1 VTAALIG
8 LIAISVSLTGF
19 SITLGVW
26 LHSANASKENLR
38 DTLDAEQVQSQE
50 WRAKYETEL
59 VAHGVCIRQRDTEH
73 ELRVI
78 AEAQRNAAQSRVRDL
93 LRSHMEKATDDEIR
107 EITERAFSAVG
118 VVSAPVPRS
127 EDGRDSLIDP
137 FAT

>member
-1 VTAALIG
+1 MIALCIALVAVNAA
-8 LIAISVSLTGF
+8 LTGF
-19 SITLGVW
+19 LVTLGVW
-26 LHSANASKENLR
+26 LHSANASKEHLR
-38 DTLDAEQVQSQE
+38 DALDSERVQSQE
-50 WRAKYETEL
+50 WRGKYETE
-59 VAHGVCIRQRDTEH
+59 VVTHGVCIKQRDTEH

-107 EITERAFSAVG
+107 EITDRAFSAVG
-118 VVSAPVPRS
+118 VVPSPVPRS